1 MFSGSC
7 LLYCLL
13 LQTTVCLLIFL
24 GLLFTVYMLSLR
36 VPTLRPRINPYGPEV
51 TPRVAPTPIGPRL
64 SSEMSARRGRRP
76 ARARGRPAR
85 YADPV
90 DDPLPDLPPPA
101 DPPAPEVPP
110 VPRGQSAAT
119 DPPPAP
125 GIDVTTPVRGA
136 SAVGSQPAAGLF
148 DESLG
153 RQFLQLIQGAV
164 RASHP
169 VVPISQ
175 TLISN
180 GVRIFVGSPD
190 GAPTDAESWLRDTE
204 RRMDQLG
211 LDPAKK
217 YLGAVSMLD
226 DYARIWWESVISSV
240 PAERLTWEFFRDRFK
255 SRFVGERFLR
265 QMRQEFQRLRQGSR
279 TVAEYELEF
288 LRLLQYGS
296 SLVPTEADRCQKFRE
311 VLRIEILKQ
320 VATHQDTVFDVLV
333 ERAKAAEE
341 VELLLRQADRSERE
355 WPRRLSGPG
364 ESSSRPEKR
373 ARVAAPQ
380 RSSTGPRVTVQQ
392 TPAVSRGDSSGLT
405 PLPPCEHCGNKHEGE
420 CRKKT
425 GACFRCGSRDHFLR
439 DCPQPSPIA
448 QTPARSQ
455 TSVQTPS
462 RGRTQSRAS
471 GSASRTE
478 ARGRP
483 QQSRGPA
490 LSEARQPA
498 LVYATRRR
506 DDRDEPDVIAG
517 TFTIYSV
524 PYFAL
529 LDNGSTHS
537 YISST
542 ASRDLQTP
550 VEPTDKALTVMSPV
564 GQSVTVDRVYRR
576 CPLMVQEE
584 TFPADLMELPLEEF
598 DLILGM
604 DWLSEHRVSLDCESK
619 IASLKTPDDRTVILV
634 GERRGYLSNVVSVL
648 TADRMIRKGYE
659 VFIAT
664 ILNTKGSLSQIEE
677 IQTVREFPD
686 VFPEELPG
694 LPPDRDVEFEI
705 ETYPGSAPV
714 SMAPYR
720 MAPKELKEL
729 KVQLQELLDRGFIR
743 PSSSPWGAPVLFVKK
758 KDGSLRL
765 CIDYRKLNKL
775 TVKNKY
781 LLPRIDD
788 LFDQFRG
795 ATVFSKIDLRSGY
808 YQLWVKDSDVAKT
821 AIRTRYGHYEFL
833 VMPFGLTNAPA
844 AFMDMM
850 NRVFRPYLDQ
860 FVVVFIDDIL
870 IYSRS
875 EAEHVEHLRIVL
887 QTLRDHR
894 LYAKLSKCEF
904 WLKKVTFLGHVVSA
918 EGIQV
923 DPSKIEAIVSWKQP
937 KNVSEIRSFLG
948 LAGYYRRFV
957 EGFSIIAAPLTKL
970 LGKDVPFVWTEAQ
983 QTSFEKLKE
992 ALTQAPVL
1000 VQPESGKDFAV
1011 YSDASHSGLG
1021 CVLMQ
1026 EGRVIAYA
1034 SRQLRPHELNYPT
1047 HDLELAA
1054 VVFAL
1059 KIWRHYLYGEKCY
1072 IYTDHKS
1079 LKYLLTQKEL
1089 NLRQRRW
1096 LELLKDYDCQIEYH
1110 PGKANVVADALS
1122 RKTVTDLRSLFA
1134 RMSLYDDGSL
1144 LAELQI
1150 KPTLAAEIR
1159 AKQLQDSSLL
1169 PVMKQVEQGTTEVY
1183 SFDRDGVL
1191 CFRGRYC
1198 VPDDDQLKQ
1207 TILREAHSSP
1217 YAMHPGGDKMYHNLK
1232 ERYRWIG
1239 MKKDISDYVARCLTC
1254 QQVKAEHQHPSGLL
1268 QPIKIPEWKWERITM
1283 DFVTGLPLTPSK
1295 KDSVWVIVDRLT
1307 KSAHFIPVRTNYPVD
1322 KLAKL
1327 YISEIVRLHGVPL
1340 SIISDRDPKF
1350 TSRFWQA
1357 LHDALGTRLNFS
1369 TAFHPQTDGQSER
1382 VIQILEDMLRGCVI
1396 DFRGSWEDFL
1406 PLAEF
1411 AYNNSYQASIRMAP
1425 YEALYGRKCRTP
1437 ICWTELYDRNIL
1449 GPDLI
1454 QQTEKTVRLIRDR
1467 LKEAFDRQ
1475 KSYADRRRKDIE
1487 FAVGDQVF
1495 LKVSPWKKVL
1505 RFGRKGKLSPR
1516 FIGPYRILERVG
1528 PVAYRLE
1535 LPPQL
1540 SRIHNVFHVSML
1552 RQYRPDPSHIIQV
1565 QDVELR
1571 PNLSHDEEPVQILDQ
1586 DERILRNRR
1595 IPMVKVQWS
1604 NRSPSEATW
1613 ETEESMREQFPHL
1626 FPPEPSSPPHRLS
1639 PPTLPSPSTVA
1650 GDHHRLC
1657 QSNRLTP
1664 LNRTPTASHPKP
1676 PPPTTKIRSKN
1687 PTGNPLF

>member
-1 MFSGSC
+1 M
-7 LLYCLL
+7 
-13 LQTTVCLLIFL
+13 I
-24 GLLFTVYMLSLR
+24 GLWAY
-36 VPTLRPRINPYGPEV
+36 
-51 TPRVAPTPIGPRL
+51 
-64 SSEMSARRGRRP
+64 
-76 ARARGRPAR
+76 
-85 YADPV
+85 
-90 DDPLPDLPPPA
+90 
-101 DPPAPEVPP
+101 
-110 VPRGQSAAT
+110 
-119 DPPPAP
+119 
-125 GIDVTTPVRGA
+125 
-136 SAVGSQPAAGLF
+136 
-148 DESLG
+148 
-153 RQFLQLIQGAV
+153 
-164 RASHP
+164 
-169 VVPISQ
+169 
-175 TLISN
+175 SN
-180 GVRIFVGSPD
+180 
-190 GAPTDAESWLRDTE
+190 
-204 RRMDQLG
+204 
-211 LDPAKK
+211 
-217 YLGAVSMLD
+217 
-226 DYARIWWESVISSV
+226 
-240 PAERLTWEFFRDRFK
+240 
-255 SRFVGERFLR
+255 
-265 QMRQEFQRLRQGSR
+265 
-279 TVAEYELEF
+279 
-288 LRLLQYGS
+288 
-296 SLVPTEADRCQKFRE
+296 
-311 VLRIEILKQ
+311 
-320 VATHQDTVFDVLV
+320 
-333 ERAKAAEE
+333 
-341 VELLLRQADRSERE
+341 
-355 WPRRLSGPG
+355 
-364 ESSSRPEKR
+364 
-373 ARVAAPQ
+373 
-380 RSSTGPRVTVQQ
+380 
-392 TPAVSRGDSSGLT
+392 
-405 PLPPCEHCGNKHEGE
+405 N
-420 CRKKT
+420 
-425 GACFRCGSRDHFLR
+425 
-439 DCPQPSPIA
+439 
-448 QTPARSQ
+448 
-455 TSVQTPS
+455 
-462 RGRTQSRAS
+462 
-471 GSASRTE
+471 
-478 ARGRP
+478 
-483 QQSRGPA
+483 
-490 LSEARQPA
+490 
-498 LVYATRRR
+498 
-506 DDRDEPDVIAG
+506 
-517 TFTIYSV
+517 
-524 PYFAL
+524 
-529 LDNGSTHS
+529 
-537 YISST
+537 
-542 ASRDLQTP
+542 
-550 VEPTDKALTVMSPV
+550 
-564 GQSVTVDRVYRR
+564 
-576 CPLMVQEE
+576 
-584 TFPADLMELPLEEF
+584 
-598 DLILGM
+598 
-604 DWLSEHRVSLDCESK
+604 
-619 IASLKTPDDRTVILV
+619 
-634 GERRGYLSNVVSVL
+634 
-648 TADRMIRKGYE
+648 E
-659 VFIAT
+659 VFLAT
-664 ILNTKGSLSQIEE
+664 ILNTKSSLSQIEE
-677 IQTVREFPD
+677 IRTVKEFPD

-765 CIDYRKLNKL
+765 CIDYRKLNNL

-781 LLPRIDD
+781 PLPRIDD

-808 YQLWVKDSDVAKT
+808 YQLKVKDSDVAKT

-850 NRVFRPYLDQ
+850 NQ
-860 FVVVFIDDIL
+860 
-870 IYSRS
+870 
-875 EAEHVEHLRIVL
+875 AEHVEHLRIVL

-904 WLKKVTFLGHVVSA
+904 WLKKISFLGHVVSA

-923 DPSKIEAIVSWKQP
+923 DPGKIEAIVSWKQP

-970 LGKDVPFVWTEAQ
+970 LKKDVPFVWTEAQ
-983 QTSFEKLKE
+983 QASFEKLKE

-1011 YSDASHSGLG
+1011 YNDASHSGLG

-1096 LELLKDYDCQIEYH
+1096 LELMKDYDCQIEYH
-1110 PGKANVVADALS
+1110 PGKANVAADALS
-1122 RKTVTDLRSLFA
+1122 RKAITDLRSLFA

-1144 LAELQI
+1144 LAELQV

-1169 PVMKQVEQGTTEVY
+1169 PVIKQVEQGTTDVY
-1183 SFDRDGVL
+1183 SFDQDGVL

-1198 VPDDDQLKQ
+1198 VPDDDRLKQ

-1217 YAMHPGGDKMYHNLK
+1217 YAMHPGGDKMYQNLK
-1232 ERYRWIG
+1232 ERYRWTG

-1268 QPIKIPEWKWERITM
+1268 QPIRIPEWKWDRITM

-1307 KSAHFIPVRTNYPVD
+1307 KSAHFIPVRTNYTVD

-1340 SIISDRDPKF
+1340 SIISDRDPKL

-1357 LHDALGTRLNFS
+1357 LHDALGTNLNFS

-1396 DFRGSWEDFL
+1396 DFR
-1406 PLAEF
+1406 
-1411 AYNNSYQASIRMAP
+1411 
-1425 YEALYGRKCRTP
+1425 
-1437 ICWTELYDRNIL
+1437 ELYDRKIL
-1449 GPDLI
+1449 GPELI
-1454 QQTEKTVRLIRDR
+1454 QETENTVRLIRDR
-1467 LKEAFDRQ
+1467 LKQAFDRQ
-1475 KSYADRRRKDIE
+1475 KSYADRRRKDLE

-1528 PVAYRLE
+1528 KVAYRLE

-1565 QDVELR
+1565 QEVELR
-1571 PNLSHDEEPVQILDQ
+1571 PDLSYDEEPVQILDQ

-1626 FPPEPSSPPHRLS
+1626 FDPGFAGVTSETLGLPFSAVLRAKNAKVSFDFEFFDSFDILVVVPSIFGPWTAARGHHAPPPLYSGHHATIGRPGHRDDLFPDPTATLAGQIEPNEPSPGSRDSADRSSAQPGSSRPVQPRHPVVTRS
-1639 PPTLPSPSTVA
+1639 QTVVDRDT
-1650 GDHHRLC
+1650 DH
-1657 QSNRLTP
+1657 Q
-1664 LNRTPTASHPKP
+1664 
-1676 PPPTTKIRSKN
+1676 
-1687 PTGNPLF
+1687 